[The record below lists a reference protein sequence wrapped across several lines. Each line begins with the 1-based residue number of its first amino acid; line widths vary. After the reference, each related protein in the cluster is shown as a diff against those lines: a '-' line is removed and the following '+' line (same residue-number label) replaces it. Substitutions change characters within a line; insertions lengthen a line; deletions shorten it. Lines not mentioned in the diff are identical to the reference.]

1 MKRVDTIFKGVL
13 ATLLIAFLPLTA
25 SAQIAFSDSKL
36 GSASLSNPTSL
47 QFGPDGRLYVA
58 QQDGTVK
65 AFTVVRNAASD
76 YSVAATETIGLIKND
91 IQNHNDDGTVD
102 ATSQRQVT
110 GLLVAGTAANPVL
123 YVSSSDSRIAG
134 GGGGSDANLDTNS
147 GVISRLTCAGG
158 ISADECQ
165 GWDHVDL
172 VRGLPRSE
180 ENHSTNG
187 MDLDE
192 ANGIL
197 YVMSG
202 GHTNKGAPSNNFAGT
217 PEYYLSGALLS
228 VDLDMLDGMDVQT
241 DNSTNPPTQY
251 VYDLPTLDDPT
262 RDNVDGITDP
272 NDPNYTGIDV
282 NDPFGGNNGLNQ
294 AIPEPGGPVQIYSPG
309 YRNPYDVVLTESGDL
324 YTWDNGPNTGWGGQP
339 LIYDGADVLQ
349 GVQSDGVI
357 YDPEAGDYC
366 TNEFSEAGDN
376 GHGDQLHLISSL
388 GYYGGHP
395 VPIRAFPDLSGII
408 VYEDDGSGWAPVG
421 PTYTLSDLLPAGLS
435 IGDFPVD
442 SRQCDYQ
449 TNDPAKYL
457 EKVGSSTNG
466 IAEYL
471 GSNFDGAVQGD
482 ILAAAFN
489 GNIYRCKPDGAG
501 GLVDLSGS
509 NAGLT
514 NNLCEV
520 LFEGFG
526 STPLDVTTLG
536 DGAPFPGTVWVANIT
551 GGDISVFEPN
561 DFAECDPSD
570 PDADSDGDGFTNG
583 DEADNGTDPCSA
595 ASKPAD
601 FDGDGVSNLNDPDD
615 DNDGIADVDDPFA
628 LDPTNGLGTS
638 VPVDYP
644 FFNTDP
650 GTGLFGLG
658 FTGLMLPLNG
668 ASTWL
673 ELFDPEQL
681 AAGGTSGLMTVE
693 NVTVGDAFQAGNS
706 QENAFLYGVDIDVD
720 TPPVIASTRLLPP
733 YFNGD
738 APQPFQSFGMFIGTG
753 DQDNYL
759 KVVFNHNNTAGGVEV
774 LLEENG
780 SASSTQYDNVDWG
793 DQDILTAGQVDLS
806 LLIDPQA
813 GTAQPRIS
821 LDQGATVFDLGAPL
835 AIPAAWLDA
844 ADSQGLAV
852 GIIST
857 ANGPGGGAPA
867 FNATWDFLNVRF
879 VNEAPQVEPIADQSS
894 LEGDTA
900 ELAVVATDSDGPD
913 NLDFQA
919 TGLPPGLDIEFTNG
933 QIFGTIE
940 NGAAADSPYPVTITV
955 ADGINEVQVDFDW
968 FVNVEGGADTVL
980 HRINVG
986 GDQLAAADGSQ
997 PDWAVDTASDPSPL
1011 RTEGGDNIFSG
1022 DEGSAHPGSIDMSD
1036 PSIPPA
1042 APAGMFNV
1050 ERWDEAALPAMTWA
1064 LPVTNGSEI
1073 EVRLYFA
1080 ELFSG
1085 ITAAGQRVF
1094 DVSVE
1099 GSVPS
1104 AFDSIDPFAEAGAK
1118 GAFMRSTTLTMTD
1131 DVLDLVFLHDVEN
1144 PALKGIE
1151 IIELGGDVPANV
1163 PPQVTNPGDQASVE
1177 GDETSLQIVAADE
1190 DGDTLQYSATGLP
1203 DGLAIEPNSG
1213 LIGGTIEAAAL
1224 TGSPFEVEVTVTD
1237 GTDPVTIQFAWT
1249 VSEPVPSADLEI
1261 TPEGSLTATTFNGDA
1276 FVITN
1281 NGDYPITSVSID
1293 LSTALFADN
1302 VFDPVGDAGD
1312 AGAKCLTPNSG
1323 AAATGFVAPTDPCVD
1338 PFANPHDGGFEIL
1351 TVNFADFGPGESFG
1365 FNIDV
1370 DPTSIKNATGTGDA
1384 GAVSGLELTG
1394 ATASIDFDD
1403 GNGGVTLGGR
1413 TFQIAPDSPGG
1424 SVAQLRETAAAP
1436 PSLAVD
1442 GVSLLDIDLASAAGE
1457 TGPASHS
1464 AESVA
1469 SDQVDQTLVITTG
1482 NAGDV
1487 VRLLHIEASL
1497 LAVDGFELEPF
1508 EANEAVLIDSMSAT
1522 TGEDGTASIPVTLT
1536 RTDETVGG
1544 FNYFA
1549 AVVDGPEGSSP
1560 VSNFVILRLQG
1571 ASGENQAPV
1580 AGDDF
1585 LPIVSGQ
1592 QGATIDLLA
1601 NDSDADGVLDASS
1614 ITIIDPPTQ
1623 GTLTPGP
1630 LGVYEYD
1637 HTGTESDSFS
1647 YTVDDNDGAT
1657 SNVATVRVVL
1667 QPSPLPNDDIDGD
1680 GEPNAVDNDDDNDG
1694 FLDTEDPFPIDAEN
1708 GLGTDLP
1715 VSLPMFSDDPGT
1727 GLFGLGLTG
1736 LMTNGVIGGAQ
1747 GDDYLDL
1754 FDPARIFVDD
1764 DPAGTGTLTVLD
1776 VTEGDAFTSGNSQQ
1790 DAFQLGLNVDS
1801 NSQPFV
1807 VHTRMIGPFFDGE
1820 TPQDFQSQGMFIG
1833 TGDQDNY
1840 LKMVLDGASNDVE
1853 LLLEV
1858 GGAND
1863 TNANFGGTF
1872 DFLAAETVD
1881 FYLVVDTSNIDTT
1894 AGTVPVDARVAL
1906 DDGAIQ
1912 SIATIDIPLAWL
1924 ATDDDFGLAA
1934 GLIATSF
1941 GTGPEFDATWDTLE
1955 AFHLAADDAFTVA
1968 EESPT
1973 TALDAL
1979 ANDFDDGSFT
1989 IDSVTTPDAG
1999 GTAVVN
2005 GGVIDYTPA
2014 ADFAGVE
2021 TFTYTISDGAGR
2033 TATAAV
2039 AVTVEPVNDAP
2050 SITLGADQS
2059 LLEDAGPQT
2068 EAGFATGFDPGG
2080 GADEAGQVIAD
2091 FIVSNDNEA
2100 LFAVQPDI
2108 ANDGTLSFEPAD
2120 NANGSATVTV
2130 QVRDDGGTA
2139 NGGNDLSPAETF
2151 VIEVEPVNDA
2161 PAITIGGDQQIDED
2175 AGPQSVADFAT
2186 GFMPGGG
2193 ADEAGQGI
2201 QDFIV
2206 SNDNEAL
2213 FAAQPDIANDGTLSF
2228 EPAANANGAA
2238 TVTVQVQDDGGTAN
2252 GGVDVST
2259 AQTFEVAV
2267 NPVNDAPVIT
2277 SPSDV
2282 TIDEDAASVGLAFSV
2297 SDLESAAGDLQVT
2310 ASSSDQVLVPDAN
2323 IVLGGS
2329 GRNRTVNVAPAPDQ
2343 NGVAVITLTVDD
2355 GAGGTSSA
2363 PFTLTVEPVNDAPSI
2378 TIGADQ
2384 SVIEDAG
2391 VQSVSD
2397 FATAF
2402 NPGPNEAGQNI
2413 AEFVVGND
2421 NEALFATQPDIANDR
2436 TLTYTPAADTTGSAT
2451 VTVQVRD
2458 DGGTANGGSDLS
2470 DAQTFTIT
2478 VSEQADLSITKT
2490 AEPDPVLTG
2499 GTLSYTISVDNAGPS
2514 TAENVVVTEMLP
2526 EGVTLQQT
2534 SGCEEDPG
2542 GMPNCSLGDIAEGGQ
2557 AAFTIT
2563 VEVGAETIGPL
2574 VNTVTVDTSTPEVA
2588 TSNNSASATVEARQA
2603 AALEIS
2609 PASADFGTVLITE
2622 TGTETFTLTNTG
2634 DPITTIAL
2642 EEPALAADSDEA
2654 FSIIGGDCTAGT
2666 ELVGGEA
2673 GCIVEVQFAPDAVSA
2688 SLAGTLEVGSDFNA
2702 VSATLAGTG
2711 ALPDWSDGFAADPDG
2726 FEQSWTF
2733 RAFDADLNPLMP
2745 ATAGVTG
2752 EGYLQIRDPDAAFAL
2767 GYVERT
2773 FGDTRT
2779 SSLVNADGLGSG
2791 SDSGDG
2797 LDNQVDQGV
2806 IARFEPTTRSGY
2818 GAYMR
2823 MELDEQ
2829 QLVLIKFDGNNV
2841 DPALIDLR
2849 ETVATSEDPD
2859 WSMGRMY
2866 EVELDAVDQPNGSVR
2881 VVARALDADSGALLA
2896 RQEFVDAEVEAFE
2909 TGFSGVLAI
2918 ANAATGLNG
2927 TFDTAAAISSFASA
2941 DFGTSVVDF
2950 GAVPVGFSGE
2960 QTVLLTNNGNS
2971 PLSSIAVGIDGD
2983 AAADYSLVG
2992 DTCGDSLA
3000 AGASCSFDVAL
3011 AADTTGRR
3019 DAEVVVTSSASTSPD
3034 VVLASAEVFAPE
3046 LVLDP
3051 STRDFGSLPV
3061 GESSE
3066 TVTFTVSNSGDGVTS
3081 LTVDGISIVG
3091 DYNIVGGDCAVGTL
3105 LVGGESCSVEVQ
3117 FVPQSV
3123 GPTGGELEI
3132 ETSAETN
3139 TVGLDGVGL
3148 EAAQLEIDPAE
3159 RGFGAVTVGDAATA
3173 SFTLTNVGH
3182 PASTLGIAGISITG
3196 NAAFDV
3202 TGGSCEADVTS
3213 LDGEQ
3218 SCTVDVTFNPG
3229 ALGLADGALNV
3240 ESGANN
3246 VSAALEG
3253 EGTGPAQI
3261 SLDPIEF
3268 DFGEVRVGQPES
3280 ATFTVTNSGGA
3291 ASTLTLNAIDAI
3303 GSVFSVEGGSCTVG
3317 GVLSKTDSC
3326 TVIVE
3331 FAPLVTGGYGGLL
3344 EIESSA
3350 GSVSAE
3356 LTASGLNQV
3365 DLEISGSA
3373 SPQPVAAGTNLV
3385 HELTVTNLNEVGDAT
3400 GVVIASALPP
3410 GTTLVDTVGCAET
3423 DGIPVCTI
3431 GELAAGDSVTVTLT
3445 VFVPPEATEAVQFS
3459 ASADGDQDDPV
3470 TGNNAVSLDTGL
3482 TFEADLGASL
3492 EPVKAFI
3499 PMDESQVQ
3507 FVLMF
3512 TNYGPGNVAEAAI
3525 ASEFEGLGAIEWT
3538 CEADP
3543 GAVCPAATGTGSLAD
3558 LADLPAGAS
3567 VLFVV
3572 TATLDDPDSD
3582 QDLEAGAII
3591 VEPEGMTDPDPGNN
3605 EARVQ
3610 IRTGVFADGFESP
3623 ASP

>member
-1 MKRVDTIFKGVL
+1 
-13 ATLLIAFLPLTA
+13 
-25 SAQIAFSDSKL
+25 
-36 GSASLSNPTSL
+36 
-47 QFGPDGRLYVA
+47 
-58 QQDGTVK
+58 
-65 AFTVVRNAASD
+65 
-76 YSVAATETIGLIKND
+76 
-91 IQNHNDDGTVD
+91 
-102 ATSQRQVT
+102 
-110 GLLVAGTAANPVL
+110 
-123 YVSSSDSRIAG
+123 
-134 GGGGSDANLDTNS
+134 
-147 GVISRLTCAGG
+147 
-158 ISADECQ
+158 
-165 GWDHVDL
+165 
-172 VRGLPRSE
+172 
-180 ENHSTNG
+180 
-187 MDLDE
+187 
-192 ANGIL
+192 
-197 YVMSG
+197 
-202 GHTNKGAPSNNFAGT
+202 
-217 PEYYLSGALLS
+217 
-228 VDLDMLDGMDVQT
+228 
-241 DNSTNPPTQY
+241 
-251 VYDLPTLDDPT
+251 
-262 RDNVDGITDP
+262 
-272 NDPNYTGIDV
+272 
-282 NDPFGGNNGLNQ
+282 
-294 AIPEPGGPVQIYSPG
+294 
-309 YRNPYDVVLTESGDL
+309 
-324 YTWDNGPNTGWGGQP
+324 
-339 LIYDGADVLQ
+339 
-349 GVQSDGVI
+349 
-357 YDPEAGDYC
+357 
-366 TNEFSEAGDN
+366 
-376 GHGDQLHLISSL
+376 
-388 GYYGGHP
+388 
-395 VPIRAFPDLSGII
+395 
-408 VYEDDGSGWAPVG
+408 
-421 PTYTLSDLLPAGLS
+421 
-435 IGDFPVD
+435 
-442 SRQCDYQ
+442 
-449 TNDPAKYL
+449 
-457 EKVGSSTNG
+457 
-466 IAEYL
+466 
-471 GSNFDGAVQGD
+471 
-482 ILAAAFN
+482 
-489 GNIYRCKPDGAG
+489 
-501 GLVDLSGS
+501 
-509 NAGLT
+509 
-514 NNLCEV
+514 
-520 LFEGFG
+520 
-526 STPLDVTTLG
+526 
-536 DGAPFPGTVWVANIT
+536 
-551 GGDISVFEPN
+551 
-561 DFAECDPSD
+561 
-570 PDADSDGDGFTNG
+570 
-583 DEADNGTDPCSA
+583 
-595 ASKPAD
+595 
-601 FDGDGVSNLNDPDD
+601 
-615 DNDGIADVDDPFA
+615 
-628 LDPTNGLGTS
+628 
-638 VPVDYP
+638 
-644 FFNTDP
+644 
-650 GTGLFGLG
+650 
-658 FTGLMLPLNG
+658 
-668 ASTWL
+668 
-673 ELFDPEQL
+673 
-681 AAGGTSGLMTVE
+681 
-693 NVTVGDAFQAGNS
+693 
-706 QENAFLYGVDIDVD
+706 
-720 TPPVIASTRLLPP
+720 
-733 YFNGD
+733 
-738 APQPFQSFGMFIGTG
+738 
-753 DQDNYL
+753 
-759 KVVFNHNNTAGGVEV
+759 
-774 LLEENG
+774 
-780 SASSTQYDNVDWG
+780 
-793 DQDILTAGQVDLS
+793 
-806 LLIDPQA
+806 
-813 GTAQPRIS
+813 
-821 LDQGATVFDLGAPL
+821 
-835 AIPAAWLDA
+835 
-844 ADSQGLAV
+844 
-852 GIIST
+852 
-857 ANGPGGGAPA
+857 
-867 FNATWDFLNVRF
+867 
-879 VNEAPQVEPIADQSS
+879 
-894 LEGDTA
+894 
-900 ELAVVATDSDGPD
+900 
-913 NLDFQA
+913 
-919 TGLPPGLDIEFTNG
+919 
-933 QIFGTIE
+933 
-940 NGAAADSPYPVTITV
+940 
-955 ADGINEVQVDFDW
+955 
-968 FVNVEGGADTVL
+968 
-980 HRINVG
+980 
-986 GDQLAAADGSQ
+986 
-997 PDWAVDTASDPSPL
+997 
-1011 RTEGGDNIFSG
+1011 
-1022 DEGSAHPGSIDMSD
+1022 
-1036 PSIPPA
+1036 
-1042 APAGMFNV
+1042 MFNV
-1050 ERWDEAALPAMTWA
+1050 ERWDAGALPEMTWA

-1073 EVRLYFA
+1073 EVRLYLA
-1080 ELFSG
+1080 EVFGG

-1104 AFDSIDPFAEAGAK
+1104 AFENIDPFAEAGAK

-1151 IIELGGDVPANV
+1151 IIELGGDVPVNV
-1163 PPQVTNPGDQASVE
+1163 PPQVTNPGDQASIE
-1177 GDETSLQIVAADE
+1177 GDEIGLQIVAADE

-1203 DGLAIEPNSG
+1203 DGLAIDPNSG

-1224 TGSPFEVEVTVTD
+1224 TGSPFAVEVTVTD
-1237 GTDPVTIQFAWT
+1237 GADPVTIQFAWT
-1249 VSEPVPSADLEI
+1249 VSEPVASADVEI

-1281 NGDYPITSVSID
+1281 TGDYPITGVSID

-1323 AAATGFVAPTDPCVD
+1323 AAATGFVAPADACVD

-1394 ATASIDFDD
+1394 ATASIEFDD

-1469 SDQVDQTLVITTG
+1469 SDQADQTLVIATG

-1508 EANEAVLIDSMSAT
+1508 EANEAVVVDSISAT

-1614 ITIIDPPTQ
+1614 ITIIEAPTQ
-1623 GTLTPGP
+1623 GTLTPGA

-1637 HTGTESDSFS
+1637 HTGTESDSFT
-1647 YTVDDNDGAT
+1647 YTVDDNDEAT

-1680 GEPNAVDNDDDNDG
+1680 GESNAVDNDDDNDG

-1715 VSLPMFSDDPGT
+1715 VSLPMFSDEPGA
-1727 GLFGLGLTG
+1727 GLFGLGFTG
-1736 LMTNGVIGGAQ
+1736 LMTNGEIGGLQ

-1807 VHTRMIGPFFDGE
+1807 VHTRMTAPFFDGLV
-1820 TPQDFQSQGMFIG
+1820 PDNFQSQGLFIG

-1853 LLLEV
+1853 LLLESAGV
-1858 GGAND
+1858 EDSEASG
-1863 TNANFGGTF
+1863 NFGGAS
-1872 DFLAAETVD
+1872 DFLAADVVD
-1881 FYLVVDTSNIDTT
+1881 FYLVVDPATSS
-1894 AGTVPVDARVAL
+1894 VDARVAL
-1906 DDGAIQ
+1906 DDGPVE
-1912 SIATIDIPLAWL
+1912 TLVTLMIPDAWL
-1924 ATDDDFGLAA
+1924 APDDDFGLAA
-1934 GLIATSF
+1934 GLIATSN
-1941 GTGPEFDATWDTLE
+1941 GAGPAFDAHWDVFE
-1955 AFHLAADDAFTVA
+1955 AFHLAADDEFGVLEDSAAT
-1968 EESPT
+1968 P
-1973 TALDAL
+1973 LDVL
-1979 ANDFDDGSFT
+1979 ANDFDDGSLAIT
-1989 IDSVTTPDAG
+1989 NVGATD
-1999 GTAVVN
+1999 N
-2005 GGVIDYTPA
+2005 GGSVVPDGDTIAYTPA
-2014 ADFAGVE
+2014 ADFAGTE
-2021 TFTYTISDGAGR
+2021 TFTYTVENGEGIL
-2033 TATAAV
+2033 ATAVV
-2039 AVTVEPVNDAP
+2039 AVEVSPVNDAP
-2050 SITLGADQS
+2050 SIGLAGDQQVS
-2059 LLEDAGPQT
+2059 EDAGSQSV
-2068 EAGFATGFDPGG
+2068 AGFAGDFAPGG
-2080 GADEAGQVIAD
+2080 GADESGQAIAD

-2100 LFAVQPDI
+2100 LFASQPDI
-2108 ANDGTLSFEPAD
+2108 ANDGTLNFEPAA
-2120 NANGSATVTV
+2120 NANGTATIIV

-2139 NGGNDLSPAETF
+2139 DGGIDVSAENTF
-2151 VIEVEPVNDA
+2151 TIDVAAVNDA
-2161 PAITIGGDQQIDED
+2161 PSIVLLGDQQIDED

-2213 FAAQPDIANDGTLSF
+2213 FAVQPEIANDGTLSF

-2252 GGVDVST
+2252 GGVDVSI

-2267 NPVNDAPVIT
+2267 NPVNDDPVIT

-2282 TIDEDAASVGLAFSV
+2282 TVDEDAASVGLAFSV

-2310 ASSSDQVLVPDAN
+2310 ASSSDQALVPDAN

-2329 GRNRTVNVAPAPDQ
+2329 GRNRTVNVAPVPDQ
-2343 NGVAVITLTVDD
+2343 NGVVVITLTVDD
-2355 GAGGTSSA
+2355 GVGGTSSA

-2391 VQSVSD
+2391 VQSVAD

-2402 NPGPNEAGQNI
+2402 NPGPNEAGQDI

-2436 TLTYTPAADTTGSAT
+2436 TLTYTPAADSTGSAT

-2458 DGGTANGGSDLS
+2458 DGDTANGGSDLS

-2478 VSEQADLSITKT
+2478 VSEQADVSITKT

-2499 GTLSYTISVDNAGPS
+2499 GTLTYTISVDNAGPS

-2534 SGCEEDPG
+2534 SGCDEDPN

-2563 VEVGAETIGPL
+2563 VEVGAETLGPL

-2642 EEPALAADSDEA
+2642 EEPALADDSDEA

-2666 ELVGGEA
+2666 ELVGGGA

-2702 VSATLAGTG
+2702 VSATLAGTA

-2733 RAFDADLNPLMP
+2733 RAFDTDLNPLMP

-2791 SDSGDG
+2791 SDSGDA
-2797 LDNQVDQGV
+2797 LDNQIDQGV

-2849 ETVATSEDPD
+2849 ETVATSGDPD

-2866 EVELDAVDQPNGSVR
+2866 EVELDAVDQPDGSVR

-2909 TGFSGVLAI
+2909 AGFSGVLAI

-2927 TFDTAAAISSFASA
+2927 TFDTAAAVSSFASA

-2971 PLSSIAVGIDGD
+2971 PLSSIAIGIDGD

-3000 AGASCSFDVAL
+3000 AGAACSFDVAL
-3011 AADTTGRR
+3011 AADATGRR

-3046 LVLDP
+3046 LALDP
-3051 STRDFGSLPV
+3051 STGDFGSLPV

-3105 LVGGESCSVEVQ
+3105 LVGGESCSVEIQ

-3132 ETSAETN
+3132 ETSAGTD

-3159 RGFGAVTVGDAATA
+3159 RVFGAVTVGDAATA

-3218 SCTVDVTFNPG
+3218 SCTVDVTFKPS

-3253 EGTGPAQI
+3253 EGTGPARI

-3291 ASTLTLNAIDAI
+3291 ASTLMLNSIDTI

-3317 GVLSKTDSC
+3317 DVLSKTDSC

-3344 EIESSA
+3344 DIESSA

-3356 LTASGLNQV
+3356 LTASGLNEV

-3410 GTTLVDTVGCAET
+3410 GTTLVDTAGCAET

-3431 GELAAGDSVTVTLT
+3431 GELAAGDSATVTLT
-3445 VFVPPEATEAVQFS
+3445 VFVPPETTEAVQFG

-3470 TGNNAVSLDTGL
+3470 TGNNAISLDTGL
-3482 TFEADLGASL
+3482 RFEADLGASL

-3499 PMDESQVQ
+3499 PMDESRVQ

-3582 QDLEAGAII
+3582 QDLEAGSII
-3591 VEPEGMTDPDPGNN
+3591 VEPEGMTDPDPDNN

-3610 IRTGVFADGFESP
+3610 IRTGVFADGFEPP